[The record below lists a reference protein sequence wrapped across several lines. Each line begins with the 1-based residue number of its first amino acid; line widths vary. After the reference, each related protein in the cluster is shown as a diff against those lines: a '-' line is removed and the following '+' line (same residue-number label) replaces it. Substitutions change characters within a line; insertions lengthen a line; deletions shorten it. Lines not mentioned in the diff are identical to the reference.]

1 MVTSDVIEVC
11 IETLQGTAFELLVS
25 PADTV
30 VSIKCRISRLEG
42 IPVSQQHLIW
52 KSQELPDD
60 CSLQECNI
68 TDGATIKLVLAMR
81 GGPVNIRKAYLEER
95 STLQDVAKYLDT
107 TGEEVSLCAP
117 RLRAVRLVVM
127 RDGERVHLYTV
138 LDTTVKT
145 PSGLLSEDHTA
156 PELSDE
162 DSASESRRHL
172 ENQITRRK
180 VQQLQKKMRNLRLQK
195 EDQRTPAPERAKA
208 IAPPPKALLP
218 PIEAPK
224 PQAPVKQDRNAA
236 TAGNARAPAVVPRNL
251 LRSSRQSFH
260 ICFQAFLTLPDVPV
274 FGKKKAGRALGSGM
288 VLPRLPTTSGCSRT
302 APRHWRYPSLI
313 PSGSHASHNLPPP
326 VARANS
332 TGAVPKR
339 TERNTGALHGR
350 ASAGFQA
357 RCRKYLLLAT
367 LGPADSSSS
376 PCASLP
382 EEGGAACAAEPTRYE
397 VRPPLG
403 LQEQAF
409 LPRLSPDC
417 ERELGQDLAAAV
429 ASIFEPLDLDWS
441 DFQPRASPR
450 LVRVSVVQRS
460 KTTRPI
466 VSPPYTPDKGRACN
480 AKAPTGAVLKV
491 TGGSAPPSSVPV
503 KPVPLAS
510 GPPSPRPA
518 FSKPLRPVSPAT
530 LLEMPPAALD
540 ACRKDLVDALKPPPP
555 PSAGIAEGICQAL
568 GNAARHAAMLTP
580 SQMRELP
587 VLKCV
592 DPHELWNLEQ
602 ELITDQSHFARLAA
616 DNDGDNR
623 KTPPPN
629 NTVPTSNGPPS
640 GNPER
645 SSGSSADASDS
656 TVTASSVGTLP
667 AESSASAGSMS
678 ADSAGMAGSASG
690 SNVALSVDVGA
701 ASSGEL
707 STGNGA
713 ELMPVPVDEDSN
725 STSESKTDDMPMDP
739 LHPLGKAKKKGKRCS
754 WCKRKTGLASTYVC
768 RCGNTFCTVHRYA
781 EAHACSHDYK
791 AEGRHILQRN
801 NPVVKAAKLPKI

>member
-145 PSGLLSEDHTA
+145 PSGLLRCSEDHTA

-251 LRSSRQSFH
+251 LRSSN
-260 ICFQAFLTLPDVPV
+260 VPV

-555 PSAGIAEGICQAL
+555 PS
-568 GNAARHAAMLTP
+568 
-580 SQMRELP
+580 
-587 VLKCV
+587 
-592 DPHELWNLEQ
+592 D
-602 ELITDQSHFARLAA
+602 
-616 DNDGDNR
+616 
-623 KTPPPN
+623 